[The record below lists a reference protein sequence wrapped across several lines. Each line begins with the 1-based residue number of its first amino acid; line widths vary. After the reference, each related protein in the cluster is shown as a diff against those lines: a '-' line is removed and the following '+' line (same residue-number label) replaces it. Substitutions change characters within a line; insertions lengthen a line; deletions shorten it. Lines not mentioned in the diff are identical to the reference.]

1 MIMDKQAFLAGYM
14 DKEGS
19 VGSKSTALAG
29 WLKDNAIALGIAAP
43 VLAGIGTGAL
53 ASHINS
59 PSKLDQQSLQKKLHA
74 LELQEYRTELE
85 RRKALAKRKGINESS
100 GETSTERSLRI

>member
-1 MIMDKQAFLAGYM
+1 MDRQAFLAGYM
-14 DKEGS
+14 DKEGG
-19 VGSKSTALAG
+19 VGSKSAALAD
-29 WLKDNAIALGIAAP
+29 WIKDNAIALGVAAP

-59 PSKLDQQSLQKKLHA
+59 PSTLDQQTLQKKLHA

-100 GETSTERSLRI
+100 GEDTPERSLRI